1 MINNQAKAVY
11 AKFDM
16 MARLMKMDN
25 TTVSKKITSKGL
37 LNRIGKKDFIEK
49 DSKQQEP
56 LEIAMDYFVAIRQA
70 REAIERE

>member
-1 MINNQAKAVY
+1 MINNPAKAVY

-49 DSKQQEP
+49 DSKEQEP

>member
-1 MINNQAKAVY
+1 MINNPAKAVY

-56 LEIAMDYFVAIRQA
+56 LEMAMDYFVAIRQA

>member
-1 MINNQAKAVY
+1 MINNPAKAVY

-25 TTVSKKITSKGL
+25 ATVSKKITSKGL
-37 LNRIGKKDFIEK
+37 LNRMGKKDFIEK
-49 DSKQQEP
+49 DSKEQEP

>member
-1 MINNQAKAVY
+1 MINNPAKAVY